1 MNTTISNFALWLKQ
15 NAFRLIFFI
24 LTFVLASY
32 YTSQF
37 YDSLFYAVNLNI
49 AHLLFFILFIIISF
63 TPPALTFIRMISKN
77 QELYPE
83 YSKKLEKDIKAGTV
97 MGIYYIYSGDKLIDT
112 VEIIAAESTSKKD
125 FFDYM
130 WEFYTLW
137 VKKTFSILYRN

>member
-83 YSKKLEKDIKAGTV
+83 YSGIEIAGKLFLV
-97 MGIYYIYSGDKLIDT
+97 LFLYMIYFLI
-112 VEIIAAESTSKKD
+112 IGFSAAALAIALD
-125 FFDYM
+125 
-130 WEFYTLW
+130 
-137 VKKTFSILYRN
+137 